1 MLASIQRFSHRL
13 LPGAPFILSPILLLL
28 ILLTFLPLLFQS
40 KLPAIS
46 IDYYLP
52 MHTALEIIAITISAL
67 IFAVIR
73 EQAQYELS
81 WRGLVLAAAFF
92 AVFWLDLAHIL
103 SFQGMAP
110 YFGDNTPAK
119 TINFWLSARFVAA
132 VALLYAVLPQA
143 DRAAKPKLL
152 LPAIV
157 IAGVFVALCH
167 IWFIS
172 FPDTVP
178 ATYLPGTGLT
188 RYKILAEYTIVAICG
203 LSLLLLRLQG
213 EPERPFASAALSVAL
228 ILIILSELFFTL
240 YHSMSDIYA
249 LIGHVLKV
257 ASYLFLYR
265 ALVHESLAKP
275 FRKLAASSA
284 ELAAMLNA
292 VPDLLFEVDLDGR
305 FYRVHTGQNQQLLYS
320 PEFFLGRTIAE
331 VMPDSARQAGELAIA
346 EAWQNKGVSSPQHY
360 ALEIANKMEWFQV
373 IASLKQEA
381 ISNHRPRFV
390 LAARNITEQK
400 IAEANSQINALAFQT
415 REAIMITDAQRRIIR
430 VNPAFTEITGYSEHE
445 VCGQT
450 PVILRS
456 GLHDE
461 HFYAEL
467 WQTLEHNGVWSGEIY
482 NKRKNGE
489 IYPEYIIVNAIHDE
503 KGQVTHYIASFNDI
517 SALKSDQ
524 ERIYR
529 LAFYDPLTQLPN
541 RRLLLERIN
550 EVQHECAR
558 TGHYAALLFI
568 DLDHFKRLN
577 DSLGHSSGD
586 ELLKQLA
593 SRLNPTL
600 RQTDTLARPGGDE
613 FILLAPCYKTQLS
626 EAAADAEKLA
636 TKLLQLIREP
646 FKLEQQQYQISASI
660 GIALFN
666 DNSKNTDEL
675 MASADLAMYHSK
687 EQGRNRWYFFEQS
700 MQHRILLRQQLEAEM
715 QTALQQQQ
723 FKVYF
728 QPKVDGSGKL
738 TGYEALLRWQHPERG
753 MISPDEFIPIAEQSG
768 FIIELGHWV
777 LMRACQ
783 ALQQLSD
790 SSLVI
795 AINVSKRQ
803 LQTDDFVESTLA
815 AVLSSGVPASQL
827 EFEITESMLMTDVE
841 HTRDKLEKLHRQ
853 GISFAVD
860 DFGTGY
866 SSLAF
871 LKNLPI
877 QVLKIDRSFVRDFL
891 VDQKDYAIVDTIISM
906 AKALNLTVVAEG
918 VETVEQF
925 NMLSQMRCDLFQGY
939 LFGRPAAD
947 FAAPTL
953 LQATEN

>member
-1 MLASIQRFSHRL
+1 MLASIQRLSHRL
-13 LPGAPFILSPILLLL
+13 VPDAHLVLRISLLLL
-28 ILLTFLPLLFQS
+28 VFLTFLPIFFKS
-40 KLPAIS
+40 KLPAID
-46 IDYYLP
+46 IEYYQTI
-52 MHTALEIIAITISAL
+52 HTALEIIAITISAL

-73 EQAQYELS
+73 EQAQYELN

-92 AVFWLDLAHIL
+92 AVFWLDMAHVL

-119 TINFWLSARFVAA
+119 TINFWLSARLFAA
-132 VALLYAVLPQA
+132 LALLYAVLPKA
-143 DRAAKPKLL
+143 DQAAKPQLL
-152 LPAIV
+152 IPAIFFASLLV
-157 IAGVFVALCH
+157 VVCH
-167 IWFIS
+167 IWFIG
-172 FPDTVP
+172 FPNTVP
-178 ATYLPGTGLT
+178 ATYVPETGLT
-188 RYKILAEYTIVAICG
+188 RFKILAEYFIVTLYG
-203 LSLLLLRLQG
+203 LSLILLWSQAG
-213 EPERPFASAALSVAL
+213 QERPFAPAALSTAL
-228 ILIILSELFFTL
+228 ILMVLSELFFTL
-240 YHSMSDIYA
+240 YHNMSDVYA
-249 LIGHVLKV
+249 LIGHILKV
-257 ASYLFLYR
+257 AAYLFLYR

-275 FRKLAASSA
+275 FRKLAESSA
-284 ELAAMLNA
+284 ELTATLNA
-292 VPDLLFEVDLDGR
+292 VPDLLFEVDLEGR
-305 FYRVHTGQNQQLLYS
+305 FYRVHTGQNQQLLYP
-320 PEFFLGRTIAE
+320 PEYFLGKTIAE
-331 VMPDSARQAGELAIA
+331 VMPESAKQAGELAIA
-346 EAWQNKGVSSPQHY
+346 EAWQNQGVSSPQHY
-360 ALEIANKMEWFQV
+360 ALEIADKMEWFQV
-373 IASLKQEA
+373 IASLKHEA
-381 ISNHRPRFV
+381 TSTLQPRFV

-400 IAEANSQINALAFQT
+400 IAEANAQINALAFQT
-415 REAIMITDAQRRIIR
+415 REAIMITDDQRRIIR
-430 VNPAFTEITGYSEHE
+430 VNPAFTEITGYSEQE

-461 HFYAEL
+461 SFYAEL
-467 WQTLEHNGVWSGEIY
+467 WQTLEQTGVWSGEIY

-489 IYPEYIIVNAIHDE
+489 IYPEYIIVNAIHDNQ
-503 KGQVTHYIASFNDI
+503 GQVTHYIASFNDI

-550 EVQHECAR
+550 EVQHECSR

-586 ELLKQLA
+586 ELLQQLA

-613 FILLAPCYKTQLS
+613 FILLAPSFKTQLD
-626 EAAADAEKLA
+626 EASADAEKLA
-636 TKLLQLIREP
+636 VKLLELIRKP
-646 FKLEQQQYQISASI
+646 FKLGQQPYQISASI
-660 GIALFN
+660 GITLFN
-666 DNSKNTDEL
+666 DHSKSTDEL

-687 EQGRNRWYFFEQS
+687 EQGRSTWHFFEQS
-700 MQHRILLRQQLEAEM
+700 MQQQILLRQQLETEM
-715 QTALQQQQ
+715 HTALRQQQ
-723 FKVYF
+723 FKVFF
-728 QPKVDGSGKL
+728 QPKVNDCGKL

-768 FIIELGHWV
+768 FIVELGHWV
-777 LMRACQ
+777 LLQTCQ

-790 SSLVI
+790 PSLVI

-815 AVLSSGVPASQL
+815 AISTRDVLANQL

-841 HTRDKLEKLHRQ
+841 HTRSKLEKLHHH

-871 LKNLPI
+871 LKSLPI

-925 NMLSQMRCDLFQGY
+925 NKLSQMHCDLFQGY

-947 FAAPTL
+947 LVPPTQ
-953 LQATEN
+953 LQNTGN